1 MKAMMKKCLPILTF
15 VLSTALMSSGSQAKA
30 QPRDF
35 DFSGFTRVVVRSGM
49 IVEISQSETYR
60 VQADGLPED
69 LERLRVEQKG
79 DSLQF
84 SLDRRLWR
92 GAGPINITIQ
102 MPELSVLNLSG
113 GATGWLRM
121 STTPGGFEANL
132 SGGSRLEG
140 ELRAGDTRL
149 TLSGGSRVLLDG
161 AAERLSIRG
170 SGGSR
175 FDLNAFACS
184 ELEARLSGGSRS
196 TVRTDGAIHANLSGG
211 SNVTYYGSA
220 SLGRIRTSGGSRVA
234 EGN

>member
-1 MKAMMKKCLPILTF
+1 MRKFLT
-15 VLSTALMSSGSQAKA
+15 VLTLVFAAALTASPSQARA

-35 DFSGFTRVVVRSGM
+35 DFTGFSRIVVRSGM
-49 IVEISQSETYR
+49 IVEISQSETYS
-60 VQADGLPED
+60 VEADGLPED
-69 LERLRVEQKG
+69 LERLVVEQSG

-84 SLDRRLWR
+84 PLDRRMR
-92 GAGPINITIQ
+92 RSAGRINLTIR
-102 MPELSVLNLSG
+102 MPELSALSLSG

-121 STTPGGFEANL
+121 STAPAGFEANL

-140 ELRAGDTRL
+140 ELRAGATRL

-161 AAERLSIRG
+161 GGDSLWIRG

-175 FDLNAFACS
+175 FDLHAFTCS

-196 TVRTDGAIHANLSGG
+196 TVRTDGVIDANLSGG
-211 SNVTYYGSA
+211 SNVTYYGNP
-220 SLGRIRTSGGSRVA
+220 SLGRIRTSGGGRVA